1 MDVNNL
7 PRVVI
12 QPILDKSQTCNLLIA
27 SPTHN
32 PLCHHTTTGQ
42 KNSNQNIAYRHPTNG
57 NIIFTHICKNTLS
70 ATIKPRNTV
79 MCICKLES
87 C

>member
-1 MDVNNL
+1 
-7 PRVVI
+7 
-12 QPILDKSQTCNLLIA
+12 
-27 SPTHN
+27 
-32 PLCHHTTTGQ
+32 LCHHTTTGQ